1 MKPPIAIRIVL
12 VIAAVILSGSATY
25 QLANPVGW
33 YWAVPGVPLTG
44 PFNPHFVRDIGAAYL
59 AAVLGF
65 VWFAWRPRQGWPAL
79 VAAAL
84 FLTLH
89 AAIHVYDEACSSD
102 PLGALKRDAFAIHLI
117 AVLALAS
124 AILFRPKETHQ

>member
-1 MKPPIAIRIVL
+1 VG
-12 VIAAVILSGSATY
+12 LSGSAVY
-25 QLANPVGW
+25 QLVDPLGW

-79 VAAAL
+79 AAAAV
-84 FLTLH
+84 FLVLH
-89 AAIHVYDEACSSD
+89 AAIHLYDEACSANPFAAVS
-102 PLGALKRDAFAIHLI
+102 RDALGIHLI
-117 AVLALAS
+117 AILALAS
-124 AILFRPKETHQ
+124 AVLFRPKEV